1 VSIGGNFERML
12 MPQMEWTH
20 HAAMDCFDRAALSG
34 RARMMVGLRDDEDVS
49 SD

>member
-1 VSIGGNFERML
+1 ML